1 VISKKIKVGQI
12 SISKMFHLFK
22 NWGEIWAHVL
32 KLSPKISQVSQLPS
46 STPKG
51 FQEACLH
58 GEHSYTL
65 PLIILFSEM
74 LIFFSEMNFFKGKK
88 RI

>member
-1 VISKKIKVGQI
+1 
-12 SISKMFHLFK
+12 
-22 NWGEIWAHVL
+22 
-32 KLSPKISQVSQLPS
+32 LSPKIGQVSQLPS

-51 FQEACLH
+51 FQEACLP

-74 LIFFSEMNFFKGKK
+74 LIFFSKMIFSKGTK
-88 RI
+88 RIWWNI